1 MFTRDELKTFFCCSL
16 SVLLPFH
23 FFSPAFLCRC
33 GDQPTSAFFF
43 FLRQWNLKL
52 KQNIQVLSSSSTMV
66 RKEWMKRG
74 RDREMTISLFPFTVI
89 SLEDK

>member
-43 FLRQWNLKL
+43 FFKAVEFETKAKYTGPFIKL
-52 KQNIQVLSSSSTMV
+52 NHGEERVD
-66 RKEWMKRG
+66 EKR
-74 RDREMTISLFPFTVI
+74 
-89 SLEDK
+89 